1 VNVDRNRLEAMIQ
14 ADLDGELNA
23 AERAELARL
32 LLQDPEARRLHE
44 EFWRMDRML
53 RDVPRAEPPHG
64 LRAAIHAGSVDSVRR
79 GEPRRA
85 QGAQPFWRL
94 AAVVVAGL
102 LVAGVSYLL
111 LDAGAP
117 GSDLQGSLG
126 RADSV
131 ESVGRIAAQDRL
143 SLRAEGVEV
152 DATLSRNGERLSLE
166 LDLTTNIPC
175 EVVARID
182 PATTAFLGSRGD
194 SEPNVANGQVVV
206 QLESGRRVFALDFS
220 GTAPI
225 ALQLRSAGRVLAE
238 GRLSVSD

>member
-1 VNVDRNRLEAMIQ
+1 LRQ
-14 ADLDGELNA
+14 A
-23 AERAELARL
+23 
-32 LLQDPEARRLHE
+32 
-44 EFWRMDRML
+44 
-53 RDVPRAEPPHG
+53 
-64 LRAAIHAGSVDSVRR
+64 
-79 GEPRRA
+79 EPRRA
-85 QGAQPFWRL
+85 QRTQPSWRL
-94 AAVVVAGL
+94 AAVVVGGL
-102 LVAGVSYLL
+102 LVAGISYQL

-117 GSDLQGSLG
+117 GPDLQGSLG

-166 LDLTTNIPC
+166 IDLTTSIPC
-175 EVVARID
+175 EVIARID

-194 SEPNVANGQVVV
+194 SQPHVAGSQVAVR
-206 QLESGRRVFALDFS
+206 LESGRRVFALDFS

-225 ALQLRSAGRVLAE
+225 ELQLKSAGRVLAE